1 MREPLAPGSLLGD
14 GQFQIGEVV
23 GQGGFSLTYAATQ
36 GSWRLPVAIKE
47 FFPSGCR
54 RQGNSIFS
62 DNDPAFQRGVESF
75 LREGTTLERFYHP
88 GVVRVLG
95 NFRANGTAYLVEELL
110 QGITLSAGLKQA
122 GSMSLHRMLDL
133 ASQVGQ
139 AMLLVHAAG
148 LIHSDLKPD
157 NLFLTHHGRYV
168 ILDFGTARM
177 QEGTWGSQGEVS
189 PGYSPPE
196 QYERVALTPAADVY
210 ALAASLYHLASG
222 GPPPDARAR
231 LRGELLAPLE
241 TLSERLRQAIYQGL
255 QLDPLQ
261 RTGSMRAF
269 LTSLGLEV
277 SPKSAPA
284 GLPGFEALAH
294 KRAHSGGVYAL
305 CLDSAGGR
313 LYSAGRDGCWRSWSW
328 PQMEL
333 QHSQQAHEAPIH
345 SLALS
350 ADGTY
355 LVSGAQDGSIRLWS
369 ALAPQGEGFPLL
381 DKGPAVNSLAFHPA
395 QPLVAACL
403 LNGECCLLGPTL
415 EKPNRWSAHQGSA
428 NSLAIDPAGNWLVT
442 AGDDKAVHL
451 WSLPEAT
458 YGGSLLGH
466 SSRVQGVRFMREG
479 GGLLTCCADMTVRAW
494 ELQEKREV
502 RCLRGHKGMIWTA
515 QAQHNLVLTACA
527 DRYLRAFRLDGGRL
541 LLQSEAHEQWVRCL
555 AYDSAGQLV
564 ASGGGDGKI
573 CQWRLPESA
582 SC

>member
-1 MREPLAPGSLLGD
+1 MREPLASGTLLGD
-14 GQFQIGEVV
+14 GQFQIGEIV

-36 GSWRLPVAIKE
+36 GSWHLPVAIKE
-47 FFPSGCR
+47 FFPQECR
-54 RQGNSIFS
+54 REGLQVLA
-62 DNDPAFQRGVESF
+62 DNPADFQRGVESF
-75 LREGTTLERFYHP
+75 LQEGNTLERFYHP

-95 NFRANGTAYLVEELL
+95 SFRANGTAYLVEELL
-110 QGITLSAGLKQA
+110 QGITLGVGLEKA

-148 LIHSDLKPD
+148 LVHSDLKPD
-157 NLFLTHHGRYV
+157 NLFLTRHGRYV
-168 ILDFGTARM
+168 ILDFGTARTGHE
-177 QEGTWGSQGEVS
+177 QLRQREVS

-210 ALAASLYHLASG
+210 ALAATLYHLASG
-222 GPPPDARAR
+222 GPPPDARDR
-231 LRGELLAPLE
+231 LQGAVLSPLE
-241 TLSERLRQAIYQGL
+241 TLSENLRQALHQGL

-261 RTGSMRAF
+261 RTNSMRAF
-269 LTSLGLEV
+269 LASLGLEV
-277 SPKSAPA
+277 SPKLSRG
-284 GLPGFEALAH
+284 GLPEFEALGR
-294 KRAHSGGVYAL
+294 KVAHSGGVYAL
-305 CLDSAGGR
+305 CLDAAAGR
-313 LYSAGRDGCWRSWSW
+313 LYSAGRDGFWRSWSW
-328 PQMEL
+328 PQLEL
-333 QHSQQAHEAPIH
+333 LHSQPAHQTPIH

-350 ADGTY
+350 SDGSY
-355 LVSGAQDGSIRLWS
+355 LVSGAQDGSIRLWN
-369 ALAPQGEGFPLL
+369 ARNPEGDGFPLL
-381 DKGPAVNSLAFHPA
+381 GEGPSVNSLAFHPH

-403 LNGECCLLGPTL
+403 INGECCLLGPTL

-428 NSLAIDPAGNWLVT
+428 NSLAIDPDGNWLVT

-466 SSRVQGVRFMREG
+466 SSRIQGVRFMHDG

-494 ELQEKREV
+494 ELEEKREV

-515 QAQHNLVLTACA
+515 EARQNLILTACA
-527 DRYLRAFRLDGGRL
+527 DRCLRAFRLDGGRL

-555 AYDSAGQLV
+555 VYDSTSHLV
-564 ASGGGDGKI
+564 ISGGGDGKI
-573 CQWRLPESA
+573 CLWRLPQIS